1 MFIGLLLSILSGL
14 CFAVCFAPVRHMNKF
29 AWENIWFLYSLIATV
44 LLPLAVGFG
53 TIPALPH
60 LYQEIGWRM
69 NLLVVSAGFLS
80 GLSVILYGLALV
92 KVGMALVNA
101 IGNGISLIVG
111 MLVPLVV
118 QHRQALR
125 GRLGLSLLLGLL
137 FAVLGVAVS
146 AAAAQRNQD
155 SAYLNADDR
164 KRQDR
169 VRTAFVG
176 LLLAA
181 GFGLIQPLFNFGLA
195 FTDDYMK
202 LAALHGTGDAFTAV
216 AFYIP
221 YLAPSFLSSCLYFGF
236 LWKRNRS
243 FGQLSGPHSL
253 RYYALS
259 TAIALVWFAGILLY
273 GWAMPWMK
281 SFGPVIGW
289 PVNLIAVTILS
300 AVVEYFYGDWHGKP
314 LRMLAC
320 GSVALII
327 SMAIFGYANLLL
339 QTAGAENGYSTMTA
353 SSR

>member
-1 MFIGLLLSILSGL
+1 
-14 CFAVCFAPVRHMNKF
+14 
-29 AWENIWFLYSLIATV
+29 
-44 LLPLAVGFG
+44 
-53 TIPALPH
+53 
-60 LYQEIGWRM
+60 
-69 NLLVVSAGFLS
+69 
-80 GLSVILYGLALV
+80 
-92 KVGMALVNA
+92 MALVNA

-118 QHRQALR
+118 QHREALR

-281 SFGPVIGW
+281 SFGPVLGW

-339 QTAGAENGYSTMTA
+339 QTAAGGSAQ
-353 SSR
+353 